1 MSLSSIAQQQRA
13 KHLSVRL
20 DACVDRIDDRGL
32 VKQHAVM
39 YAAFLTDL
47 GAGRIDATDP
57 NIADMVGLADEFCA
71 LVESEYQTVN

>member
-1 MSLSSIAQQQRA
+1 MSLVTVAQQQRA

-20 DACVDRIDDRGL
+20 DVCIDRIGDTGV
-32 VKQHAVM
+32 VKQHATM

-47 GAGRIDATDP
+47 GAARLDAADP
-57 NIADMVGLADEFCA
+57 NIADMVGLAEEFCA